1 MEPMSSWMGIDER
14 DETTGGVAAV
24 GMLGL
29 ALGGALLITVTAVLG
44 RRVLR
49 RVRGFRV
56 AS

>member
-1 MEPMSSWMGIDER
+1 MSSWMGIDER

>member
-1 MEPMSSWMGIDER
+1 MSSWMGIDER
-14 DETTGGVAAV
+14 DEKTGGVAAV

-49 RVRGFRV
+49 RLKSDRLGT
-56 AS
+56 

>member
-1 MEPMSSWMGIDER
+1 MSSWMGIDER

-49 RVRGFRV
+49 RLKSDRLGT
-56 AS
+56 